1 MWGRGETGRYWL
13 WLPSP
18 IGQHKLTEF
27 TIVALVCTHTVAESM
42 FSVHTWIFETKKTG
56 PISKHFDWNLIRCL
70 QYTYKCFHFHY
81 EAHEFANPLFQIF
94 FSVIKH
100 AG

>member
-56 PISKHFDWNLIRCL
+56 LIYKHFDWNLIRCL
-70 QYTYKCFHFHY
+70 HYTNAFTFMSSQTLCFRY
-81 EAHEFANPLFQIF
+81 SFQ
-94 FSVIKH
+94 
-100 AG
+100 

>member
-27 TIVALVCTHTVAESM
+27 TIVTLVCTHTVAESM